1 MLFLIRPLRP
11 DEYPLLENFLYEAVF
26 QEEGR
31 PKIPR
36 DILRLPELR
45 RYIENFGTGK
55 GDSAL
60 CADAEGTVTG
70 VAWVRQIH
78 GFGHVDD
85 SMPELAV
92 AVLEKYRR
100 QGMGSALVKAVLAR
114 LERAGYPGVSLSVQK
129 RNPASR
135 LYLRLGFRI
144 AKEHGEKYVMEYRFQ
159 VRPMQSLPETD
170 GLPPCG
176 ELL

>member
-1 MLFLIRPLRP
+1 MLFLIRTLRP
-11 DEYPLLENFLYEAVF
+11 DEYPLLEDFLYEAIF
-26 QEEGR
+26 QEDGL

-36 DILRLPELR
+36 TVVRLPELR
-45 RYIENFGTGK
+45 RYIEQFGAEKT
-55 GDSAL
+55 DTAL
-60 CADAEGTVTG
+60 CADAEGIVAG
-70 VAWVRQIH
+70 VVWVRHIR

-85 SMPELAV
+85 AMPELAV

-100 QGMGSALVKAVLAR
+100 QGMGGALMKAMLAR

-129 RNPASR
+129 RNPAAR

-144 AKEHGEKYVMEYRFQ
+144 AREHGEEYVMEYRFQ
-159 VRPMQSLPETD
+159 VRPMQGIPGTD
-170 GLPPCG
+170 GLPPRG